1 MRHLILR
8 RLWSLRPPSICELFQ
23 FPFVSVPVS
32 IPCSQLW
39 CDAYEQLSTVN
50 RWRGGNFADVI
61 VLMILIYE
69 TGTESDATHAASRS
83 RSGRSVADGTIGS

>member
-61 VLMILIYE
+61 VFNDWVD
-69 TGTESDATHAASRS
+69 DATWFLKHM
-83 RSGRSVADGTIGS
+83 V

>member
-39 CDAYEQLSTVN
+39 CDAYETEY
-50 RWRGGNFADVI
+50 WRGAGNFADVI
-61 VLMILIYE
+61 VLMIGS
-69 TGTESDATHAASRS
+69 TTATWFLR
-83 RSGRSVADGTIGS
+83 